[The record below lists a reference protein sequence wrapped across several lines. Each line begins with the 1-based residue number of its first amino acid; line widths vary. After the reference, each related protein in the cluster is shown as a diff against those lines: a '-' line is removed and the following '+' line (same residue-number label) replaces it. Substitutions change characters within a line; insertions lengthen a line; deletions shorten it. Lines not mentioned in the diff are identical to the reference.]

1 MFMKS
6 CPNCGAVLEGKLK
19 CDCGYDTVS
28 GEVDENIN
36 KEFKNNEASLY
47 GLSCDNMSMMSG
59 VNQFDSIAGA
69 KMMGINPKFSDNE
82 ITKQLNQPIFNKEND
97 NIYGE
102 ELLNILRNNNE
113 NEKEKESDL
122 ND

>member
-1 MFMKS
+1 MKS